1 MNFAPYIL
9 QPTRSFRFATTKP
22 LTECADTLQSIV
34 GPGQNAGKARPLVGN
49 IGAEGFTVQRRPG
62 LAGMLFAPSFE
73 GKYEVAGDNTDVVI
87 KSSLNK
93 VGKALL
99 NAAINTILGA
109 VIGVVVCLAMLPD
122 AVAVSYAFLCM
133 VLIPAFILVFATA
146 LGHFVIAFDTKF
158 VRNLL
163 SKQLGATQTEVPVK
177 DGPILKTLLQEAY
190 ATPSTILLF
199 ILCAYGLHSVYAK
212 FWAEGDYMKTAAL
225 TRPVEVF
232 TSSLLGPK
240 SFVAADCRYY
250 LAESLRCAV
259 RLREASELYEENT
272 KAFKADSGPMAGFLA
287 SNYFGLARIED
298 EEGRHQDAEVHYQKA
313 IDLWSADK
321 SIGANNPWAAKGL
334 DRLAM
339 LNLKENRFD
348 QAKAAMNKALQIDKA
363 LGDNSFRSVG
373 EDLNDLALIY
383 DKEEDFKKAD
393 ATYKE
398 ALAAKEK
405 SVGKDHY
412 TVGTTLNNLA
422 DIEDRLGH
430 KEDSERLKSR
440 ADRIWLSWLGGDF
453 NRYPDDMQRYR
464 QLTKMANSDYERP
477 NADTRFDGLRPYL
490 GRY

>member
-1 MNFAPYIL
+1 
-9 QPTRSFRFATTKP
+9 
-22 LTECADTLQSIV
+22 
-34 GPGQNAGKARPLVGN
+34 
-49 IGAEGFTVQRRPG
+49 
-62 LAGMLFAPSFE
+62 
-73 GKYEVAGDNTDVVI
+73 
-87 KSSLNK
+87 
-93 VGKALL
+93 
-99 NAAINTILGA
+99 
-109 VIGVVVCLAMLPD
+109 
-122 AVAVSYAFLCM
+122 
-133 VLIPAFILVFATA
+133 
-146 LGHFVIAFDTKF
+146 
-158 VRNLL
+158 
-163 SKQLGATQTEVPVK
+163 
-177 DGPILKTLLQEAY
+177 
-190 ATPSTILLF
+190 
-199 ILCAYGLHSVYAK
+199 
-212 FWAEGDYMKTAAL
+212 
-225 TRPVEVF
+225 
-232 TSSLLGPK
+232 LGPK